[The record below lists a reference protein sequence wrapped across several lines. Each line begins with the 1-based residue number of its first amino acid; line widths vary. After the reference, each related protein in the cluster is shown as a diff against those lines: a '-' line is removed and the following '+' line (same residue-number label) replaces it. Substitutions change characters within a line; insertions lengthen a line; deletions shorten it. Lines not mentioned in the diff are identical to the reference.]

1 MVTIESKKVEVN
13 CSAEECFKFLSDMN
27 NYKQILPDDKIT
39 DWSSTETSCFFK
51 IQNTYTLELLLK
63 NSEPNKKIHII
74 SGPGSPIKFDLDM
87 VIEDNNKTCNA
98 QLICEADINQFLK
111 LIIEKPLYYLFNH
124 MADKLVEVK
133 E

>member
-51 IQNTYTLELLLK
+51 IQNTYNLELLHN
-63 NSEPNKKIHII
+63 NSGPNNKIHII
-74 SGPGSPIKFDLDM
+74 SGPASPIKFDLDM
-87 VIEDNNKTCNA
+87 VIEDDNKSCKA
-98 QLICEADINQFLK
+98 QLICNADINQFLK

-124 MADKLVEVK
+124 MAEKLVEVK